1 MSEPARPVA
10 RASVPD
16 SSRVAE
22 PLIFELS
29 SPGRTGYSLP
39 DCDVPER
46 PLDDL
51 IPVEY
56 LRKEPA
62 VLPELSEPDVVRHF
76 THLSQQN
83 YSIDSGFY
91 PLGSCTM
98 KYNPK
103 VNEVAASLPG
113 FRSIHPY
120 QAAATVQGALELMY
134 ELQETLS
141 EIAGMDAFS
150 LQPAAGAHGELTGL
164 FMIQAYHRARGRQ
177 RTEVIAPDSSHGTN
191 PASAAMVGCKLVTVR
206 SDERGRVD
214 MDELGRLVSD
224 RTAALMLTNP
234 STLGLFDEQVREISR
249 IVHQAGGLMYY
260 DGANLNAIMGV
271 ARPGD
276 MGFDV
281 VHLNLHKTFT
291 TPHGG
296 GGPGAGPVGVKEHLV
311 PFLPAPIVAKRD
323 EQFFLDY
330 ERPQS
335 IGKVRTFYGNFGMLV
350 RAYTYIRRMGSDGLT
365 QVSKDAVLSANYI
378 RAGLRDVYDEAYPG
392 PNMHECVL
400 SGRRQRR
407 LGVRTLDI
415 AKRLMDYGFHPP
427 TVYFPLIVDEAL
439 MIEPTETENK
449 DTLDAF
455 IGAMRAIAREAEE
468 SPELVR
474 SAPQTTIV
482 GRLDEARAARH
493 PDLRWRPEGDEEPGE
508 DDEPAEPPLG
518 V

>member
-1 MSEPARPVA
+1 MSEKLV
-10 RASVPD
+10 
-16 SSRVAE
+16 
-22 PLIFELS
+22 FEMG
-29 SPGRTGYSLP
+29 SPGRRGYSLP
-39 DCDVPER
+39 ACDVPGH
-46 PLDDL
+46 PVDAL
-51 IPVEY
+51 IPHTY
-56 LRKEPA
+56 LRRQPPR
-62 VLPELSEPDVVRHF
+62 LPELSEPDVIRHY
-76 THLSQQN
+76 THLSQEN

-103 VNEVAASLPG
+103 MNEVASGLPG

-120 QAAATVQGALELMY
+120 QPEAMVQGALHLMY
-134 ELQETLS
+134 ELQSALC
-141 EIAGMDAFS
+141 EIAGMEAFS

-164 FMIQAYHRARGRQ
+164 LMIKAYHRSRGEQ
-177 RTEVIAPDSSHGTN
+177 RTEVIAPDSAHGTN

-214 MDELGRLVSD
+214 LEQLKRLVNE

-234 STLGLFDEQVREISR
+234 STLGLFDEQVLEMSR
-249 IVHQAGGLMYY
+249 VVHEAGGLMYY

-296 GGPGAGPVGVKEHLV
+296 GGPGAGPVGVKELLA
-311 PFLPAPIVAKRD
+311 PFLPVPLVAKRD
-323 EQFFLDY
+323 DQFVLAYD
-330 ERPQS
+330 RPHS
-335 IGKVRTFYGNFGMLV
+335 IGKVRTFYGNFGMLA
-350 RAYTYIRRMGSDGLT
+350 RAFSYIRRMGADGLT
-365 QVSKDAVLSANYI
+365 QVSRDAVLSANYL
-378 RAGLRDVYDEAYPG
+378 RARLRDTYAEAFPG
-392 PNMHECVL
+392 LNMHEFVL
-400 SGRRQRR
+400 SGRRQKKN
-407 LGVRTLDI
+407 GVRTLDI

-455 IGAMRAIAREAEE
+455 VEAMLSIAREVDET
-468 SPELVR
+468 PDLVK
-474 SAPQTTIV
+474 SAPHTTVV
-482 GRLDEARAARH
+482 GRLDEARAARS
-493 PDLRWRPEGDEEPGE
+493 PDLRWRPESDTEPV
-508 DDEPAEPPLG
+508 PEPPTRG
-518 V
+518 DAR